1 MDQMKQ
7 MPVDFCQ
14 CMEPDA
20 VCSEQEFAK
29 VYEMYVE
36 DIYRLCFSFMKNH
49 MDAEDAVQET
59 FTKYF
64 NSEKQFDTKEHVKA
78 WLIVT
83 ASNYCKDMLRHW
95 WRKRQNLEDIQETV
109 GKENV
114 VVDEMMELVMAL
126 PHKYKTAVYLYYY
139 EGYDSA
145 EIARI
150 LQKPSSTIRTYL
162 QKARNMLRQE
172 LERSE

>member
-1 MDQMKQ
+1 MEHVKQ
-7 MPVDFCQ
+7 MPVDFCHS
-14 CMEPDA
+14 MERNEI
-20 VCSEQEFAK
+20 SMEQEFTK
-29 VYEMYVE
+29 VYEMYV
-36 DIYRLCFSFMKNH
+36 DDVYRLCFSFMKNH

-64 NSEKQFDTKEHVKA
+64 NSEKQFDTMEHVKA

-109 GKENV
+109 GRENV

-126 PHKYKTAVYLYYY
+126 PDKYKTAVYLYYY
-139 EGYDSA
+139 EEYDSS

-150 LQKPSSTIRTYL
+150 LQRPSSTIRTYL
-162 QKARNMLRQE
+162 QKARKMLRQE